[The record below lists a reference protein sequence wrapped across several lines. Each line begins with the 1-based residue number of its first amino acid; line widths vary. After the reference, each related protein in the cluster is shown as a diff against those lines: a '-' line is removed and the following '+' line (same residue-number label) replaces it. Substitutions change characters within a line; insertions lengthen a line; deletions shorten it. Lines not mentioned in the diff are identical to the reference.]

1 MHRGPAAAG
10 APVLVDSPLF
20 AGEDHR
26 APGADLGSDFVKA
39 RQLSISGAVEF
50 TPVVYADDR
59 GTFVSPFEEPEFSA
73 ATGRPFELS
82 RTIHS
87 SSRRGVVRG
96 IHFTA
101 MPPAGYKHV
110 YCARGRALD
119 IAVDLRVGSPTFGAW
134 DAVELDG
141 ESFRSLYLAEGLGH
155 AFVALEDDTVM
166 SYLCSTRYVPSEEL
180 SISPLDP
187 RIGLP
192 IPAGTEPVMSERDT
206 AAVTLDEAAA
216 RGMLPDY
223 ERCRALFAQP

>member
-1 MHRGPAAAG
+1 MHPRPAAG
-10 APVLVDSPLF
+10 RVPVLVDSPLF
-20 AGEDHR
+20 AR
-26 APGADLGSDFVKA
+26 SSVYTPGPLLGSGVVKA

-50 TPVVYADDR
+50 TPVVYTDDR
-59 GTFVSPFEEPEFSA
+59 GTFVSPFEEPGFSE

-87 SSRRGVVRG
+87 TSRRGVVRG

-119 IAVDLRVGSPTFGAW
+119 IAVDLRVGSPTFGDW

-155 AFVALEDDTVM
+155 AFIALEDDTVM

-192 IPAGTEPVMSERDT
+192 IPAGMEPLMSERDT

-216 RGMLPDY
+216 REMLPDY
-223 ERCRALFAQP
+223 ERCRALFPLP